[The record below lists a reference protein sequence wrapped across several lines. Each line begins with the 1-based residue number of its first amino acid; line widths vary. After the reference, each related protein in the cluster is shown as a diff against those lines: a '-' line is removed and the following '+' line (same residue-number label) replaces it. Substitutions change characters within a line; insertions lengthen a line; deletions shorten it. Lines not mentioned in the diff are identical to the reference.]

1 MLETSCGALTEYL
14 NIPAGNPQLVLT
26 DTVIGSLISPVP
38 KSYSQAGSANR
49 ANKLPDKLSI
59 MKILLKT
66 KFLKLCGL
74 FDGRNIAI
82 RNQLLKL
89 VFSVRVRQQFWN
101 IKYRTHMNLY
111 LILSSISTIS
121 YLEPPA
127 RTRPSFS
134 Q

>member
-1 MLETSCGALTEYL
+1 MLEISGKVLTENL

-26 DTVIGSLISPVP
+26 DTVIGSFISPVS

-49 ANKLPDKLSI
+49 ANKLPDKLAI

-74 FDGRNIAI
+74 FDGRKIAI

-89 VFSVRVRQQFWN
+89 IFTVRVRQQFWN
-101 IKYRTHMNLY
+101 IK
-111 LILSSISTIS
+111 
-121 YLEPPA
+121 
-127 RTRPSFS
+127 
-134 Q
+134 